1 MTKINNI
8 SDITTTKKWMTDL
21 WTWAD
26 EYGISEKDLPR
37 NEAHLLTITNL
48 TIRSDQISELP
59 ESIGYLKNLTHLTL
73 ICKALERLPESVG
86 QLSQLEA
93 LTATSDKIKQLPDS
107 LVNLEKLQRI
117 GVSIQLINQLPIS
130 FIERHRNNELWIENI
145 SCTKLYTPQMSEYEL
160 SEFCFFLVNDN
171 WDKKALIDLKF
182 EVAPYFL
189 LGLQTTEQT
198 IDDFDV
204 VDGIIICQPNEVQ
217 QIMNMF
223 ETTFDG
229 FGGIDFADVRDMI
242 SFARPARFI
251 QASALEMSK
260 SDQVFNQIIAQIP
273 EDIIIKGM
281 MFKGE
286 SNREFRLDEFQIVDD
301 TFSKMGIKDEYAFY
315 NSEVI
320 DKPEHCWMGMIYMV
334 G

>member
-1 MTKINNI
+1 
-8 SDITTTKKWMTDL
+8 MTDL
-21 WTWAD
+21 WAWAD
-26 EYGISEKDLPR
+26 EFGVSEKDLPR
-37 NEAHLLTITNL
+37 NEVHLLAITDL
-48 TIRSDQISELP
+48 TICSDQITELP
-59 ESIGYLKNLTHLTL
+59 ESIGYLHNLTHLTL
-73 ICKALERLPESVG
+73 NCEALERLPESVE
-86 QLSQLEA
+86 QLSQLER
-93 LTATSDKIKQLPDS
+93 LTITSHKIQQFPDS
-107 LVNLEKLQRI
+107 LFNLKKLLLIVGVPNELIDQLQI
-117 GVSIQLINQLPIS
+117 GI
-130 FIERHRNNELWIENI
+130 IERYRRRELVIVNI
-145 SCTKLYTPQMSEYEL
+145 SSTKLYTPQMSEYEL
-160 SEFCFFLVNDN
+160 SDFGFFLTSEN
-171 WDKKALIDLKF
+171 WDEKALIDLKF
-182 EVAPYFL
+182 KAAPEFL

-286 SNREFRLDEFQIVDD
+286 SNREFRLDELRIVSDTIDKMDIDD
-301 TFSKMGIKDEYAFY
+301 KYAFY
-315 NSEVI
+315 NTEVV